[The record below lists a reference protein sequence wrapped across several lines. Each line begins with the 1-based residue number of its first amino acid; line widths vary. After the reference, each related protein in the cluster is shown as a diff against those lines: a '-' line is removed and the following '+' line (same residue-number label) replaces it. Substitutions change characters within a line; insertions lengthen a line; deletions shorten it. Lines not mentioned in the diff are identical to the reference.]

1 MPNRCALRGIA
12 CRHSHV
18 CDNQDCRRK
27 PCGHCGKCNAVCPD
41 FREGE
46 CRRLKQAPYVCNWC
60 VDYSKCTLKKR
71 MHFSSGAHENYRQ
84 TLRKAHSGTHLSWE
98 TPCTMDRLL
107 REHLSG
113 GQSIHHI
120 MAHST
125 DLIPVGGKT
134 VYRLIANG
142 LMPFVRRMDLP
153 EAAGRKRKSSLPEK
167 GRRHADLRRGDR
179 RSCQDFLRHMEGHS
193 TASVVEMDSVIGRV
207 WEGGKC
213 LPTLNFNFCG
223 MMPVFLRE
231 RNDAQS
237 VVECLDWLE
246 GRLGPETFRELLQVV
261 LTDNGGEFTLVD
273 RMEAG
278 KDGSRRIGRLFFCN
292 PYSSWQKG
300 RVENNHR
307 ILRRV
312 LPRGTSFD
320 SLDQDRVN
328 LPVPHVN
335 SMPRAEYNDVPA
347 LETFGKTVGEETL
360 QRLGIRP
367 VPPGQVVLA
376 PKPLGL

>member
-1 MPNRCALRGIA
+1 MR
-12 CRHSHV
+12 
-18 CDNQDCRRK
+18 
-27 PCGHCGKCNAVCPD
+27 
-41 FREGE
+41 
-46 CRRLKQAPYVCNWC
+46 
-60 VDYSKCTLKKR
+60 
-71 MHFSSGAHENYRQ
+71 
-84 TLRKAHSGTHLSWE
+84 
-98 TPCTMDRLL
+98 
-107 REHLSG
+107 
-113 GQSIHHI
+113 
-120 MAHST
+120 
-125 DLIPVGGKT
+125 
-134 VYRLIANG
+134 
-142 LMPFVRRMDLP
+142 
-153 EAAGRKRKSSLPEK
+153 
-167 GRRHADLRRGDR
+167 
-179 RSCQDFLRHMEGHS
+179 
-193 TASVVEMDSVIGRV
+193 
-207 WEGGKC
+207 
-213 LPTLNFNFCG
+213 
-223 MMPVFLRE
+223 PVFLRE

-347 LETFGKTVGEETL
+347 LETFGRRWG
-360 QRLGIRP
+360 RRP
-367 VPPGQVVLA
+367 SRGWASARCRRGRSFRRQSPSACSPPPA
-376 PKPLGL
+376 PSPGGTFNPVRRDFAGGRGRP

>member
-1 MPNRCALRGIA
+1 MR
-12 CRHSHV
+12 
-18 CDNQDCRRK
+18 
-27 PCGHCGKCNAVCPD
+27 
-41 FREGE
+41 
-46 CRRLKQAPYVCNWC
+46 
-60 VDYSKCTLKKR
+60 
-71 MHFSSGAHENYRQ
+71 
-84 TLRKAHSGTHLSWE
+84 
-98 TPCTMDRLL
+98 
-107 REHLSG
+107 
-113 GQSIHHI
+113 
-120 MAHST
+120 
-125 DLIPVGGKT
+125 
-134 VYRLIANG
+134 
-142 LMPFVRRMDLP
+142 
-153 EAAGRKRKSSLPEK
+153 
-167 GRRHADLRRGDR
+167 
-179 RSCQDFLRHMEGHS
+179 
-193 TASVVEMDSVIGRV
+193 
-207 WEGGKC
+207 
-213 LPTLNFNFCG
+213 
-223 MMPVFLRE
+223 PVFLRE

-261 LTDNGGEFTLVD
+261 LTDNGGEFTLAD

-347 LETFGKTVGEETL
+347 LETFGKTVGEEAL

-367 VPPGQVVLA
+367 VPPGQVVQA